1 MNFQGKSHATP
12 EILSDAATE
21 NNTCVASLN
30 TVDLLC
36 FCSHS
41 RHTLVKLQAFILVQK
56 ECVILFVTL
65 LSYQGTKVLTL
76 VTAAHW
82 SVLFYQNH
90 TVVSCLEERSIQKLR

>member
-12 EILSDAATE
+12 EILSEAATE

-41 RHTLVKLQAFILVQK
+41 HHTLVKLQAFILVQK

-65 LSYQGTKVLTL
+65 LSYHGTEVLTL

-90 TVVSCLEERSIQKLR
+90 TVVSHLEE